1 VRSAKENV
9 AVRGRRADLL
19 GAALIGASGLQFGS
33 VVVLGRI
40 ATRPGGLPVPTLL
53 SIRFAIA
60 AALLTVTLVALHQPL
75 RAAKGEGWRLVT
87 LGVGGYA
94 VEAALFFTALGHG
107 TAAAATLLFYTYP
120 VVVSAIAFVM
130 GRKLPGWLLGA
141 ALACAVGGA
150 AIVVVA
156 AGGVEIDSPGI
167 AYALGASVTFSL
179 FLVGADAVLRETN
192 PLVGAMWVSAAAAA
206 GLGIYAAA
214 TGDVAWPMG
223 WRQGG
228 PVLAMA
234 ALTAGAFVCLF
245 AGLRRLGPVRT
256 AIISACEP
264 LVAAMLA
271 AVFLGETAHP
281 GTIAGGLLIVAGA
294 VSASLARADRG
305 VAASP

>member
-9 AVRGRRADLL
+9 AVRGRRANLL

-60 AALLTVTLVALHQPL
+60 AALLTVTLVALQQPL
-75 RAAKGEGWRLVT
+75 RAAKGEGWRLAT

-214 TGDVAWPMG
+214 TGDAAWPMG

-245 AGLRRLGPVRT
+245 AGLRRLGAVRT

-271 AVFLGETAHP
+271 AVFLGEVAHP

-294 VSASLARADRG
+294 VSASLGRADR
-305 VAASP
+305 A